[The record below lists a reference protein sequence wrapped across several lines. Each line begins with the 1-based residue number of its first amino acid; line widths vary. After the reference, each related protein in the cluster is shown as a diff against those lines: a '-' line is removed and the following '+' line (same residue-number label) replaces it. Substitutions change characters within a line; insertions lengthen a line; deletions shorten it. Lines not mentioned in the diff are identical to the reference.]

1 MKNTENIF
9 FSILDFY
16 PPKFDRMKLLVHPPE
31 SYHQCASF
39 GTLFA
44 IKGFQKQ
51 LVFDEILKKKLC
63 IFDVYPSFFDR
74 MTMKLGPD
82 ESYG

>member
-1 MKNTENIF
+1 MKNTEKSV

-16 PPKFDRMKLLVHPPE
+16 PPKFGRMKLLVQPPE

-44 IKGFQKQ
+44 IKGFQNQ
-51 LVFDEILKKKLC
+51 LVFDEILNK
-63 IFDVYPSFFDR
+63 
-74 MTMKLGPD
+74 
-82 ESYG
+82 